1 MDYSALKDLIT
12 ETKLEPLIGF
22 TETDYLDQ
30 LKYGDFPRWRE
41 LLGKFPAVNI
51 TSIQLGDIVKFGAN
65 NDLDPEKLAVIKSLL
80 QEMIPWRK
88 GPFNVCGIPIDSEW
102 LSNLKWARLTEA
114 LPSLEGKKILDIGCG
129 NAYYGFRM
137 LDQKPE
143 FVIGIDPHLAYVAQ
157 FWALKHFAPNLPIY
171 ALPCGL
177 EQFPRSL
184 HGFDVVFSMGII
196 YHRRSPIDHLQQCK
210 QCLKPGGELVLETL
224 YVDGPAG
231 YSLTPQKKYARMS
244 NIWFIPSIGT
254 LENWL
259 TRCGFKNV
267 RIINKS
273 ITTTKEQRKTEW
285 MPFESLKDAIDIVDT
300 SKTIEGL
307 PAPKRVVIIAKS
319 PS

>member
-1 MDYSALKDLIT
+1 
-12 ETKLEPLIGF
+12 
-22 TETDYLDQ
+22 
-30 LKYGDFPRWRE
+30 
-41 LLGKFPAVNI
+41 
-51 TSIQLGDIVKFGAN
+51 
-65 NDLDPEKLAVIKSLL
+65 
-80 QEMIPWRK
+80 MIPWRK

>member
-1 MDYSALKDLIT
+1 MDYSALKELIT

-51 TSIQLGDIVKFGAN
+51 TSVQLGDIVKFVAN
-65 NDLDPEKLAVIKSLL
+65 NDLDPEKRAVIKSLL

>member
-12 ETKLEPLIGF
+12 ETKLEPLTSF
-22 TETDYLDQ
+22 TETDYLDR

-41 LLGKFPAVNI
+41 LLGKFPAANI
-51 TSIQLGDIVKFGAN
+51 TSVQLGDIVKFGAN
-65 NDLDPEKLAVIKSLL
+65 NDLDPEKLAVLKSLL

-102 LSNLKWARLTEA
+102 LSNLKWARLAKE
-114 LPSLEGKKILDIGCG
+114 LPPLEGKKILDIGCG

-157 FWALKHFAPNLPIY
+157 FWALKHFVPHLPIY
-171 ALPCGL
+171 VLPCGL
-177 EQFPRSL
+177 EQFPGSL
-184 HGFDVVFSMGII
+184 HGFDVVFSMGVI

-210 QCLKPGGELVLETL
+210 QCLAPGGELVLETL
-224 YVDGPAG
+224 YVDGPAD
-231 YSLTPQKKYARMS
+231 YSLTPQKRYARMS
-244 NIWFIPSIGT
+244 NIWFVPSIGT

>member
-12 ETKLEPLIGF
+12 ETKLEPLTSF
-22 TETDYLDQ
+22 TETDYLNQ

-51 TSIQLGDIVKFGAN
+51 ISVQLGDIVKCGDN
-65 NDLDPEKLAVIKSLL
+65 NDLDPEKFAVIKSLL

-102 LSNLKWARLTEA
+102 LSNLKWARLAKE

-157 FWALKHFAPNLPIY
+157 FWALKHFAPHLPIY
-171 ALPCGL
+171 VLPCGL
-177 EQFPRSL
+177 EQFPGSL
-184 HGFDVVFSMGII
+184 HGFDVVFSMGVI

-210 QCLKPGGELVLETL
+210 QCLAPGGELVLETL

-244 NIWFIPSIGT
+244 NIWFVPSIGT
-254 LENWL
+254 LETWL

-285 MPFESLKDAIDIVDT
+285 MPFESLKDAIDIDDT

-307 PAPKRVVIIAKS
+307 PAPKRIVIIANS

>member
-1 MDYSALKDLIT
+1 MDYSALKELLT
-12 ETKLEPLIGF
+12 ETKLEPLTSFI
-22 TETDYLDQ
+22 ESDYLDQ

-41 LLGKFPAVNI
+41 LLGKFPEVNI
-51 TSIQLGDIVKFGAN
+51 TSVQLGDIIKFGDN
-65 NDLDPEKLAVIKSLL
+65 NDLDQEKLAVIKSLL

-88 GPFNVCGIPIDSEW
+88 GPFNVCGISIDSEW
-102 LSNLKWARLTEA
+102 LSNLKWARLSKE
-114 LPSLEGKKILDIGCG
+114 LPPLEGKKILDIGCG

-143 FVIGIDPHLAYVAQ
+143 FVIGIDPHLAYIAQ
-157 FWALKHFAPNLPIY
+157 FWALKHFVPHLPIY

-177 EQFPRSL
+177 EQFPGSL
-184 HGFDVVFSMGII
+184 HGFDVAFSMGVI

-210 QCLKPGGELVLETL
+210 QCLAPGGELVLETL

-231 YSLTPQKKYARMS
+231 YSLTPLKKYARMS
-244 NIWFIPSIGT
+244 NIWFVPSIGT

-273 ITTTKEQRKTEW
+273 ITKNKEQRKTEW
-285 MPFESLKDAIDIVDT
+285 MPFESLKDAIDIDDA

-307 PAPKRVVIIAKS
+307 PAPKRVVIIANA
-319 PS
+319 PA

>member
-1 MDYSALKDLIT
+1 MDYSALKELLT
-12 ETKLEPLIGF
+12 ETKLEPLTSFI
-22 TETDYLDQ
+22 ESDYLDQ

-51 TSIQLGDIVKFGAN
+51 TSVQLGDIVKFGAN
-65 NDLDPEKLAVIKSLL
+65 NDLDPEKHAVIKSLL

>member
-12 ETKLEPLIGF
+12 ETKLEPLTGF

-51 TSIQLGDIVKFGAN
+51 TSVQLGDIVKFGAN
-65 NDLDPEKLAVIKSLL
+65 NDLDPEKRAVIKSLL

-285 MPFESLKDAIDIVDT
+285 MPFESLKDAIDIDDT

-307 PAPKRVVIIAKS
+307 PAPKRVVIIANS

>member
-12 ETKLEPLIGF
+12 ETKLEPLTSF
-22 TETDYLDQ
+22 TETDYLDR

-41 LLGKFPAVNI
+41 LLGKFPAANI
-51 TSIQLGDIVKFGAN
+51 TSVQLGDIVKFGAN
-65 NDLDPEKLAVIKSLL
+65 NDLDPEKLAVLKSLL

-102 LSNLKWARLTEA
+102 LSNLKWARLAKE
-114 LPSLEGKKILDIGCG
+114 LPPLEGKKILDIGCG

-157 FWALKHFAPNLPIY
+157 FWALKHFVPHLPIY
-171 ALPCGL
+171 VLPCGL
-177 EQFPRSL
+177 EQFPGSL
-184 HGFDVVFSMGII
+184 HGFDVVFSMGVI

-210 QCLKPGGELVLETL
+210 QCLAPGGELVLETL
-224 YVDGPAG
+224 YVDGPAD
-231 YSLTPQKKYARMS
+231 YSLTPQKRYARMS
-244 NIWFIPSIGT
+244 NIWFVPSIGT

-285 MPFESLKDAIDIVDT
+285 MPFESLKDAIDIDDT

-307 PAPKRVVIIAKS
+307 PAPKRVVIIANS